1 MHDNLVRQE
10 SHAEVCLISPPFQFS
25 KGPSL
30 ALGLLKA
37 VLLREGI
44 TCHVDYADIYML
56 QALGLDCHRILNPGG
71 MMDHLGEYI
80 FCELAGIQPECS
92 LEELTALYRKQ
103 GENPEA
109 IELEKIIRSAR
120 QVAEEQTEATIQ
132 RILRYQPKIVGVTS
146 CFQQRNAA
154 IALCRK
160 LKELR
165 PDIVTV
171 MGGANCFGRAGIAI
185 LREFPW
191 VDYVFFG
198 ESDDIFAP
206 VCRSILEGSDAP
218 LPYGVLKNGD
228 PLPQTAPHRIV
239 MDLDSLPYPDYDEY
253 YELLFSEVGE
263 IVRCS
268 AGRLKGFQ
276 EGLALFLETS
286 RGCWWGE
293 KGPCTFCGLHGSTRQ
308 FRSKSPQRA
317 FDELRAVTEKYGVYN
332 VLFTDCI
339 MSLQWLDS
347 FIPLLKACPVKF
359 NMFQEIRSHYSAD
372 QIRRLAEAGYCA
384 LQPGIESLSDHQLK
398 LMHKGVSM
406 LQNLNFLKYG
416 RSYGIQLSWNLIY
429 GFPGEE
435 PEDYYEQCRLIPLI
449 EHFQAPVDCFRIV
462 YARGNEYTSNPEA
475 YGLSLTPS
483 RIYRLSCPQKQDYI
497 DDVAIY
503 YDCWNPV
510 AAPLQEAADAL
521 SQAARRW
528 IMGPKDTRLDVADLG
543 DKLLIIDTRRCRDLR
558 AQYLVGAERDV
569 YRLCASPVWL
579 SRVQQQLS
587 DQYDHAAVER
597 AIRSLVAKKL
607 LLHHGKYVFA
617 LTLPFSL
624 QELKQREVW
633 DFQLACR
640 QNAELR
646 QRAEEAICAC
656 SDSNSRQAAITQ
668 IARKLGMCFTGE
680 DYERYALPE
689 SPTHSRVGDPP
700 GSG

>member
-120 QVAEEQTEATIQ
+120 QAAEEQTEATIQ

-228 PLPQTAPHRIV
+228 PLPRLPPTESSWIWIPFLTRIMTSIMNCSFRRWEKSSAAPPAGSRAFRRGWR
-239 MDLDSLPYPDYDEY
+239 SSWKPPE
-253 YELLFSEVGE
+253 GAGGG
-263 IVRCS
+263 RRAPAPS
-268 AGRLKGFQ
+268 AGSMAPPVSSAANPPSGRL
-276 EGLALFLETS
+276 TS
-286 RGCWWGE
+286 
-293 KGPCTFCGLHGSTRQ
+293 CGL
-308 FRSKSPQRA
+308 
-317 FDELRAVTEKYGVYN
+317 
-332 VLFTDCI
+332 
-339 MSLQWLDS
+339 
-347 FIPLLKACPVKF
+347 
-359 NMFQEIRSHYSAD
+359 
-372 QIRRLAEAGYCA
+372 
-384 LQPGIESLSDHQLK
+384 
-398 LMHKGVSM
+398 
-406 LQNLNFLKYG
+406 
-416 RSYGIQLSWNLIY
+416 
-429 GFPGEE
+429 
-435 PEDYYEQCRLIPLI
+435 
-449 EHFQAPVDCFRIV
+449 
-462 YARGNEYTSNPEA
+462 
-475 YGLSLTPS
+475 
-483 RIYRLSCPQKQDYI
+483 
-497 DDVAIY
+497 
-503 YDCWNPV
+503 
-510 AAPLQEAADAL
+510 
-521 SQAARRW
+521 
-528 IMGPKDTRLDVADLG
+528 
-543 DKLLIIDTRRCRDLR
+543 
-558 AQYLVGAERDV
+558 
-569 YRLCASPVWL
+569 
-579 SRVQQQLS
+579 
-587 DQYDHAAVER
+587 
-597 AIRSLVAKKL
+597 
-607 LLHHGKYVFA
+607 
-617 LTLPFSL
+617 
-624 QELKQREVW
+624 
-633 DFQLACR
+633 
-640 QNAELR
+640 
-646 QRAEEAICAC
+646 
-656 SDSNSRQAAITQ
+656 
-668 IARKLGMCFTGE
+668 
-680 DYERYALPE
+680 
-689 SPTHSRVGDPP
+689 
-700 GSG
+700 